1 MMLHAILPASVCKKE
16 QGMIR
21 IINGAR
27 RNQFPSD
34 IDAMH
39 RLRKRVFHDLLG
51 WEVQVQ
57 EAWEIDEYD
66 RANPLYVLSYDEKG
80 KLRGSLRL
88 LPTLGPNMLDDTFP
102 ILLGD
107 GPEIRSAAV
116 WESSRFCIDP
126 EISQDRASNQVTI
139 AAAELMCGVGELG
152 LASGLSHIVTVTDVF
167 LERMFKRMGC
177 PGNRIGEPKR
187 IGVVQAVAV
196 SWEVSHEL
204 LDRMKAVAAID
215 GSVLEEE
222 MTLATARAA

>member
-1 MMLHAILPASVCKKE
+1 
-16 QGMIR
+16 MIR

-51 WEVQVQ
+51 WDVQVMD
-57 EAWEIDEYD
+57 AWEIDEYD
-66 RANPLYVLSYDEKG
+66 RANPLYVLSYADDG
-80 KLRGSLRL
+80 RLRGSLRL

-102 ILLGD
+102 VLLGN
-107 GPEIRSAAV
+107 GPQIRSASI

-126 EISQDRASNQVTI
+126 QISQDRASNQVTI
-139 AAAELMCGVGELG
+139 AAAELMCGVGEMG
-152 LASGLSHIVTVTDVF
+152 LASGLTHIVTVTDVF

-177 PGNRIGEPKR
+177 PGERIGSPQR

-196 SWEVSHEL
+196 AWEVSEDL
-204 LDRMKAVAAID
+204 LERMKSVAAIN
-215 GSVLEEE
+215 GSVLEEP
-222 MTLATARAA
+222 MTLIAAQAA

>member
-1 MMLHAILPASVCKKE
+1 LNLILPAPFYKKE
-16 QGMIR
+16 QRMIR

-27 RNQFPSD
+27 RKQYPSD

-51 WEVQVQ
+51 WEVEVRNS
-57 EAWEIDEYD
+57 WEIDDYD

-102 ILLGD
+102 LLLGG
-107 GPEIRSAAV
+107 GPQIRSAAI

-126 EISQDRASNQVTI
+126 EISQDRASNQVTL

-177 PGNRIGEPKR
+177 PGMRIGEPKR
-187 IGVVQAVAV
+187 IGVAQAVAV
-196 SWEVSHEL
+196 SWEVSQDL
-204 LDRMKAVAAID
+204 LEHMKAVAAIN
-215 GSVLEEE
+215 GSVLERP
-222 MTLATARAA
+222 MTLTAAQAA

>member
-1 MMLHAILPASVCKKE
+1 
-16 QGMIR
+16 MIR

-27 RNQFPSD
+27 RNQYPSD

-51 WEVQVQ
+51 WDVEVRNS
-57 EAWEIDEYD
+57 WEIDDYD
-66 RANPLYVLSYDEKG
+66 RANPLYVLSYDERG
-80 KLRGSLRL
+80 KLRGCLRL

-102 ILLGD
+102 VLLG
-107 GPEIRSAAV
+107 GRPQIRSAAI

-126 EISQDRASNQVTI
+126 EISQDRASNLVTL

-152 LASGLSHIVTVTDVF
+152 LASGLTHIVTVTDVF

-177 PGNRIGEPKR
+177 PGMRIGEPKR

-196 SWEVSHEL
+196 SWEVSQDL
-204 LDRMKAVAAID
+204 LERMKAVAAID
-215 GSVLEEE
+215 GSVLERP
-222 MTLATARAA
+222 MTLTAAQAA